1 MDGGVEKYEEAI
13 AKYKQEKWEKENPDE
28 ELLEE
33 EKRKQEE
40 EMKLQR
46 EKIRKEIED
55 EKKREIEELAIEWA
69 KREYFRKSLGGNIAM
84 SEEEYIKS
92 VWERAMFEG
101 DLKWRMCH
109 GRDTDE
115 RKELADFLSE
125 QEKKKEVALKRA
137 QEALEKKGLPKSDD

>member
-1 MDGGVEKYEEAI
+1 
-13 AKYKQEKWEKENPDE
+13 
-28 ELLEE
+28 
-33 EKRKQEE
+33 
-40 EMKLQR
+40 
-46 EKIRKEIED
+46 
-55 EKKREIEELAIEWA
+55 
-69 KREYFRKSLGGNIAM
+69 M

-101 DLKWRMCH
+101 DLKWRMMH

-137 QEALEKKGLPKSDD
+137 QEALEKSGGLPKSDV